1 MQDLENLGLAIYVV
15 IPVIGVIGMFFA
27 CICGGRDCPVQK
39 GFSILLYCCMWF
51 YIIFGSTGLDEWWYG
66 SQKFDSAWLIWI
78 ILIWIIQMVES
89 YFSNVKKYF
98 AEMGSKNDF
107 NETLEEVRLTNPIIT
122 FRIGNYNLSS
132 MYNRYIICLTNNPLL

>member
-1 MQDLENLGLAIYVV
+1 
-15 IPVIGVIGMFFA
+15 
-27 CICGGRDCPVQK
+27 
-39 GFSILLYCCMWF
+39 
-51 YIIFGSTGLDEWWYG
+51 
-66 SQKFDSAWLIWI
+66 
-78 ILIWIIQMVES
+78 MVES

-132 MYNRYIICLTNNPLL
+132 NK